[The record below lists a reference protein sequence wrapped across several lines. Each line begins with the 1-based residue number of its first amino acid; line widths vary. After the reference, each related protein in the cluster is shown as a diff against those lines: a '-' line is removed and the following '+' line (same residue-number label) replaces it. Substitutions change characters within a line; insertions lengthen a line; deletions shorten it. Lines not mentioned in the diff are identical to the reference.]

1 RAFAHSFKHLP
12 SIDFTAA
19 ELSGPKSNY
28 FFNVEIIFGAQALTA
43 TKIASF
49 RTSASGQSLKRT
61 ACPCDGTATNNKR
74 CVVNMAKKLRRLE
87 PREGAWRVE
96 YFDGDGAGY
105 VAVFAGQSAEVR
117 ARDYYGAI
125 ERGALKTRIADAE
138 VVTAKK
144 VVSFPQKRRRPVR

>member
-1 RAFAHSFKHLP
+1 MINSVLVILQPTVRRRPGAEGLIRRARS
-12 SIDFTAA
+12 
-19 ELSGPKSNY
+19 EGPAVRLRSSPPL
-28 FFNVEIIFGAQALTA
+28 FGGALEPM
-43 TKIASF
+43 
-49 RTSASGQSLKRT
+49 QSLKRT

-117 ARDYYGAI
+117 ARDYYDAI
-125 ERGALKTRIADAE
+125 KRGALKTRIADAE